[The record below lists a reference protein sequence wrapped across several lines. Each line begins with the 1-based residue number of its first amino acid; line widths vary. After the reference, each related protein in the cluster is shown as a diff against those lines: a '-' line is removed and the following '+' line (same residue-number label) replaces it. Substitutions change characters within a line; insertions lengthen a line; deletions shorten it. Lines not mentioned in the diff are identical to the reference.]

1 MDATNTPNDGSGIYD
16 PTIDAEAE
24 DPEVPP
30 YEVRDG
36 SIYWNRRD
44 RQGGIDPVALSN
56 FVARIAEQTVLDD
69 GQEKSTE
76 YVIESSVAGA
86 TDRFRVPAKQFAA
99 LAWIEERLGAQ
110 AIVEPGFQM
119 RDRLRAAIQYLSGSP
134 PTTVEYRHVGW
145 TEIGGEPAYLTADG
159 AIGAQG
165 LHSGIHVDPPDAL
178 RALSIPVEPDPSMVR
193 DAVKSSI
200 EILALAPGRVMFPLY
215 AALWRSVLGE
225 VDFAVALVG
234 TTGEF
239 KTSTAILM
247 QQHFGAKF
255 DAAHLPG
262 NWSSTANALEE
273 MAFLAKDVLAIVDD
287 YAPQSSAEATRTLQS
302 VASRLFR
309 NVGNRLGRQRM
320 RADTSVRP
328 MRRPRG
334 LILSTG
340 EDVPSGQSILARLMV
355 LDVEKGDVRKDLL
368 TAAQKCGAAGT
379 YACAMG
385 AFIRWLAPSFKS
397 IRESWATRI
406 EGLDRSLPA
415 FEAHGRTRR
424 IACELLN
431 ALWLFTE
438 FAKSAGAVSAEEQ
451 SSIYASGLAAI
462 VDTASHQAEFQ
473 RRTDPAETFVEAIR
487 SALVSGSAHV
497 RTLDGSMPE
506 EATVFGWQATQY
518 GMRPGGHQVGWAVE
532 DGIYLDPKSAVA
544 AARRVDPD
552 SISVTPET
560 LSKRL
565 YEGGHLAST
574 DSRGGKTRFKVRKSI
589 DGVRREVL
597 HLRTDSVIGE
607 AEDTLPDSAP
617 LRGSY
622 GVDDEIGGVASSA
635 PESPAGSGPVLSAAE
650 SPASTSGG
658 GAS

>member
-1 MDATNTPNDGSGIYD
+1 MSDADD
-16 PTIDAEAE
+16 REFEVAAEAVAQ
-24 DPEVPP
+24 EVPDAAEP
-30 YEVRDG
+30 YEVVAG
-36 SIYWNRRD
+36 GIVWNKTG
-44 RQGGIDPVALSN
+44 RQGDVETVPLSN
-56 FVARIAEQTVLDD
+56 FTARIAEEIVLDD
-69 GQEKSTE
+69 GQEQSKE
-76 YVIESSVAGA
+76 FVIEAVVAGA
-86 TDRFRVPAKQFAA
+86 ISRFRIPSKQFAP

-119 RDRLRAAIQYLSGSP
+119 RDRLRAAIQYLSGNP

-145 TEIGGEPAYLTADG
+145 TEIGGEAAYLTADG

-178 RALSIPVEPDPSMVR
+178 RPLSLPVEPDPAKVR
-193 DAVKSSI
+193 DAVKASMD
-200 EILALAPGRVMFPLY
+200 ILALAPPRVMFPLY
-215 AALWRSVLGE
+215 ATLWRSVLGE
-225 VDFAVALVG
+225 VDFALALVG

-247 QQHFGAKF
+247 QQHFGARF

-273 MAFLAKDVLAIVDD
+273 MAFLAKDVLAIIDD
-287 YAPQSSAEATRTLQS
+287 YAPQSSAESTRTLQS

-340 EDVPSGQSILARLMV
+340 EDVPSGQSILARLLV

-368 TAAQKCGAAGT
+368 TTAQKRGAAGA

-385 AFIRWLAPSFKS
+385 AFIRWLAPTFKAV
-397 IRESWATRI
+397 RASWATRI
-406 EGLDRSLPA
+406 EDLDRTLPA

-451 SSIYASGLAAI
+451 SRIYASGLAAI
-462 VDTASHQAEFQ
+462 VDTASHQADFQ
-473 RRTDPAETFVEAIR
+473 RRTDPADTFVEAIR
-487 SALVSGSAHV
+487 SALISGSAHV
-497 RTLDGSMPE
+497 RALDGSMPE

-518 GMRPGGHQVGWAVE
+518 GMRPSGHQVGWAVE
-532 DGIYLDPKSAVA
+532 EGIYLDPKSAIA

-597 HLRTDSVIGE
+597 HVRRESIVGE
-607 AEDTLPDSAP
+607 LDAPPQIPIPTGIYGPPDDDTPAARATPPLVPLPLAP
-617 LRGSY
+617 AA
-622 GVDDEIGGVASSA
+622 ASIA
-635 PESPAGSGPVLSAAE
+635 AAGPA
-650 SPASTSGG
+650 
-658 GAS
+658 